1 MQDILCDRLSLNGHG
16 LKKKYGVNQIPK
28 SIFNRHKP
36 SGDVDQQRVEKEKKG
51 FFAQP

>member
-36 SGDVDQQRVEKEKKG
+36 SGDVDQAAESWD
-51 FFAQP
+51 